1 MTVLITRPNTCPARL
16 NDPQDICAGN
26 VKKYRSRLLEYLT
39 RSISEGVRS
48 GEFEQVPIEETAILI
63 ISVINGIVHY
73 RNTNR
78 VLEKNLC
85 KAAIDFCRRSLMN
98 GIDRESWKIKIY

>member
-1 MTVLITRPNTCPARL
+1 ML
-16 NDPQDICAGN
+16 G
-26 VKKYRSRLLEYLT
+26 YLPLCV
-39 RSISEGVRS
+39 SEGVWT
-48 GEFEQVPIEETAILI
+48 GEFEQVPAEETAILI
-63 ISVINGIVHY
+63 ISVTNGIFHY

-85 KAAIDFCRRSLMN
+85 KVAIDFCRLSLMN